1 MEDTPGS
8 RIKKCAIL
16 PPMPTIRRPGFPG
29 NTPWLAFAILLVAGG
44 LVYLLGP
51 ILTPFLAGALLAYM
65 FDPLVDRLEAYGLSR
80 TTGTVIVIVLAGLAL
95 LALLL
100 VALPLFQGQF
110 AELSQRV
117 PAALDM
123 LQTRLLPWL
132 QQTFGITIDFNLAAL
147 KAWLTE
153 KATQNGA
160 AWLPSL
166 QTGALAIV
174 GLLANLLLIPVVMFY
189 LLRDW
194 DVMMARVATLAPRR
208 WLGTVSRVARDMD
221 AVVGE
226 FLRGQLAV
234 MATLSLYYAIALW
247 AAGLDYALPIGIL
260 TGVLS
265 FVPFLGFGLGV
276 ILALLVALLQF
287 TDWTGVAW
295 VAGIYLAGQVLES
308 YVITPR
314 LVGERVGLHP
324 VSVIFA
330 LAAFGQLF
338 GFVGVLLAVPLAAI
352 LLVALRELCSVYEAS
367 DFYAGSYNAG
377 SFDPASSAM
386 STPLFESRIASLPL
400 VHRGKVRDIY
410 AVGDDKLLIVTTDR
424 LSAFDVVMP
433 VPIPGKGEV
442 LTRVSAFWF
451 DRLKAIVPSQ
461 ALDIAPES
469 VVADSERDQVV
480 GRAIVVKKLKAL
492 PVEAIVRGYL
502 AGSGWKEYQA
512 GQSVCGIP
520 LPAGLVQA
528 GRLPE
533 PIFTPSTKAALGAH
547 DENIAFEQ
555 MVTLIGQDLAT
566 QVRDASLALYKAAA
580 EYALT
585 RGIIIAD
592 TKFEF
597 GLDEAGKLV
606 WIDEALTPD
615 SSRFWPADQYQP
627 GSSPPSF
634 DKQFVRDWLE
644 GSGWNKQA
652 PGPALPAEI
661 VAKTSEKY
669 REVMTRLLA

>member
-1 MEDTPGS
+1 
-8 RIKKCAIL
+8 
-16 PPMPTIRRPGFPG
+16 MPTIRRPSFPG
-29 NTPWLAFAILLVAGG
+29 NIPWLAFAVLLAMGG

-51 ILTPFLAGALLAYM
+51 ILTPFLAGALLAYI
-65 FDPLVDRLEAYGLSR
+65 FDPLVKRLETRGLSR
-80 TTGTVIVIVLAGLAL
+80 TAGTVIVIVLAGLTL

-110 AELSQRV
+110 AQLSQRV
-117 PAALDM
+117 PAGLDL
-123 LQTRLLPWL
+123 LQTRFLPWL
-132 QQTFGITIDFNLAAL
+132 QQTLGITIELNLDTL

-153 KATQNGA
+153 KATQNGT
-160 AWLPSL
+160 AWLPTL

-174 GLLANLLLIPVVMFY
+174 GVLANLLLIPVVMFY
-189 LLRDW
+189 LLKDW
-194 DVMMARVATLAPRR
+194 DVMVARVAALAPRP
-208 WLGTVSRVARDMD
+208 WMGAVTRVARAMD

-226 FLRGQLAV
+226 FLRGQLSV
-234 MATLSLYYAIALW
+234 MAALSLYYAVALW
-247 AAGLDYALPIGIL
+247 AVGLDYALPIGLL

-265 FVPFLGFGLGV
+265 FVPFLGFGLGMV
-276 ILALLVALLQF
+276 LALLVALLQF
-287 TDWTGVAW
+287 SDWTGVAW

-324 VSVIFA
+324 VAVIFA

-352 LLVALRELCSVYEAS
+352 LLVALRELRGVYEAS
-367 DFYAGSYNAG
+367 AFYRGGYNAG
-377 SFDPASSAM
+377 SSDSVSSAM
-386 STPLFESRIASLPL
+386 SAPLLGQPLLESRIASLPL

-433 VPIPGKGEV
+433 TPIPGKGEV

-451 DRLKAIVPSQ
+451 DKLKAIVPSQ

-469 VVADSERDQVV
+469 VVAESERDQVA
-480 GRAIVVKKLKAL
+480 GRAIVVRKLKAL

-502 AGSGWKEYQA
+502 VGSGWKEYQA
-512 GQSVCGIP
+512 SQSVCGIA
-520 LPAGLVQA
+520 LPAGLAQA
-528 GRLPE
+528 DRLPE
-533 PIFTPSTKAALGAH
+533 PIFTPSTKAAVGAH
-547 DENIAFEQ
+547 DENIAFDQ
-555 MVTLIGQDLAT
+555 MAALIGADLAK
-566 QVRDASLALYKAAA
+566 QVRDVSLALYRSAA

-615 SSRFWPADQYQP
+615 SSRFWPADQYRP
-627 GSSPPSF
+627 GSNPPSF

-644 GSGWNKQA
+644 ASGWNKQA

-669 REVMTRLLA
+669 REAMARLLG

>member
-1 MEDTPGS
+1 MHPV
-8 RIKKCAIL
+8 
-16 PPMPTIRRPGFPG
+16 RRPAHPG
-29 NTPWLAFAILLVAGG
+29 NIPWLALAALLITGG

-51 ILTPFLAGALLAYM
+51 ILTPFLAGALLAYI
-65 FDPLVDRLEAYGLSR
+65 FDPLVDRLETRGLSR
-80 TTGTVIVIVLAGLAL
+80 TVGTAAVIVLTAL
-95 LALLL
+95 GVLVLLL
-100 VALPLFQGQF
+100 VVLPLFQGQF
-110 AELSQRV
+110 TELSHRA
-117 PAALDM
+117 PAVLD
-123 LQTRLLPWL
+123 LLKTRFVPWL
-132 QQTFGITIDFNLAAL
+132 QQTFGIDFDLAAL
-147 KAWLTE
+147 MAWLTE
-153 KATQNGA
+153 KVAQNGT

-166 QTGALAIV
+166 QTGAIAVV
-174 GLLANLLLIPVVMFY
+174 GMLANLLLIPIVMFY

-194 DVMMARVATLAPRR
+194 DDMVARIVTLAPRR
-208 WLGTVSRVARDMD
+208 WLDTVTRIARDMD
-221 AVVGE
+221 TVVGE

-234 MATLSLYYAIALW
+234 MATLSLYYALTLW
-247 AAGLDYALPIGIL
+247 AAGLDYALPIGIV

-276 ILALLVALLQF
+276 VLALLVALLQY
-287 TDWTGVAW
+287 TDWIGVAW

-324 VSVIFA
+324 VAVIFA

-352 LLVALRELCSVYEAS
+352 LLVALRELRSVYEAS

-377 SFDPASSAM
+377 SFDSASPAM
-386 STPLFESRIASLPL
+386 SAPLSGQPMLESRIASLPL
-400 VHRGKVRDIY
+400 LHRGKVRDIY

-424 LSAFDVVMP
+424 LSAFDVIMP
-433 VPIPGKGEV
+433 APIPGKGEV

-469 VVADSERDQVV
+469 VVADSERDQVA

-512 GQSVCGIP
+512 SQSVCGIA

-528 GRLPE
+528 DRLPN
-533 PIFTPSTKAALGAH
+533 PIFTPSTKAAAGAH
-547 DENIAFEQ
+547 DQNITFEQ
-555 MVTLIGQDLAT
+555 MAALTGRDLAT
-566 QVRDASLALYKAAA
+566 QVRDTSLALYRSAA

-597 GLDEAGKLV
+597 GLDDAGKLV

-615 SSRFWPADQYQP
+615 SSRFWPVDQYRP

-644 GSGWNKQA
+644 ASGWNKQA
-652 PGPALPAEI
+652 PGPLLPADI
-661 VAKTSEKY
+661 VARTSEKY